1 MFRRRFLRFELPNRL
16 RCAVAVLPILIC
28 TNLPAQIREW
38 PQFRGPAGQ
47 GVVDDVSL
55 PIKWDEED
63 GVVWKVD
70 IPGLGHSSP
79 VHNGET
85 IWVTTATEDGRILG
99 AVSINAATGSIEQNL
114 TIFEPDAVEEIH
126 HDNSYASPTPVLSG
140 DRLFAHFG
148 TYGTACIDCRSG
160 RKLWERT
167 DLPVEHQGGP
177 GSSPV
182 LYEDLLIITLDGAQE
197 QKLVAL
203 DTSDGST
210 RWTRNRSAPF
220 RTNPITHR
228 AFSTPLICESG
239 GKRQL
244 ISTGADQCHAY
255 SPDDGS
261 ELWHIRYTG
270 FSNVPRPVVM
280 DDTVF
285 ICTGFFQPEIWAV
298 PTNGSG
304 ELERSNRIWSH
315 KSSVPDTP
323 SPVVVESDDAAIVV
337 MVSNK
342 GIVTALDASTGKQA
356 WKLRI
361 GGNFSSSPISAGGL
375 LYFCSEEGVTKIV
388 DPHLSKPRII
398 QANRLPGRIMA
409 SPVVIDQDLLIRT
422 ESSLYRIS
430 DEGDRK
436 D

>member
-1 MFRRRFLRFELPNRL
+1 MFYRPFFRCQLPSRL
-16 RCAVAVLPILIC
+16 RCAIALLSLLIG
-28 TNLPAQIREW
+28 TNSSAQVREW
-38 PQFRGPAGQ
+38 PQFRGPTGQ
-47 GVVDDVSL
+47 GVVEDVTL
-55 PIKWDEED
+55 PTEWDESN

-79 VHNGET
+79 VHDGDT
-85 IWVTTATEDGRILG
+85 IWVTTATEDGSILG
-99 AVSINAATGSIEQNL
+99 AVSVDARTGSIIKNL
-114 TIFEPDAVEEIH
+114 TIFEPESIEEIH
-126 HDNSYASPTPVLSG
+126 HDNSYASPTPVLSEG
-140 DRLFAHFG
+140 KLFVHFG
-148 TYGTACIDCRSG
+148 TYGTACIDCQSG

-167 DLPVEHQGGP
+167 DLLVEHQGGP

-203 DTSDGST
+203 DTADGST

-228 AFSTPLICESG
+228 AFSTPLICETNG
-239 GKRQL
+239 EQQL
-244 ISTGADQCHAY
+244 ISAGADQCHAY
-255 SPDDGS
+255 SPEDGR

-270 FSNVPRPVVM
+270 FSNVPRPVVVG
-280 DDTVF
+280 DTVF

-298 PTNGSG
+298 PTNGTG
-304 ELERSNRIWSH
+304 ELARANRIWSH

-323 SPVVVESDDAAIVV
+323 SPVVVDSVDVSMIV

-388 DPHLSKPRII
+388 DPHQSKPRVI

-409 SPVVIDQDLLIRT
+409 SPVVIDQDLLLRT
-422 ESSLYRIS
+422 DNSLYRIS
-430 DEGDRK
+430 SQGVR
-436 D
+436 